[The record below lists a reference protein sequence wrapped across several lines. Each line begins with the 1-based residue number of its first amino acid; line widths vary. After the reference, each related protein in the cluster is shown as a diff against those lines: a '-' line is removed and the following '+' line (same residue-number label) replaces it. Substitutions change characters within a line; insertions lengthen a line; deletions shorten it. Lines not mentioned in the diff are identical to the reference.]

1 MPVPCDGGAEEDV
14 LDLDSPWVAAAE
26 ADSRLEK
33 AAMAAAAAGLHLREE
48 DEADA
53 DEIRDNQQRQEDE
66 VGLLKIKLEFFI
78 YLIYDFDLSC
88 GEKLSYIFS
97 ISTVVTL
104 CLIVRFSAE
113 NCIA

>member
-1 MPVPCDGGAEEDV
+1 VPCDGGAEEDV
-14 LDLDSPWVAAAE
+14 LDLDSPWGAAAE

-66 VGLLKIKLEFFI
+66 VGLLKIKLEFFHI
-78 YLIYDFDLSC
+78 SYL
-88 GEKLSYIFS
+88 
-97 ISTVVTL
+97 
-104 CLIVRFSAE
+104 
-113 NCIA
+113 